1 MESKIIDALQ
11 LVLPLI
17 KSITNEDIQ
26 LSLCDTEKAIATKN
40 KNSFVIVYLLLK
52 IDFIPSINPDRH
64 TSAHPPHNTRNKPH

>member
-26 LSLCDTEKAIATKN
+26 LSLCDTEKAIATWPAD
-40 KNSFVIVYLLLK
+40 SFSMPGAQPGLK
-52 IDFIPSINPDRH
+52 LNGIILPREICW
-64 TSAHPPHNTRNKPH
+64 K

>member
-26 LSLCDTEKAIATKN
+26 LSLCDTEKAIATWPAD
-40 KNSFVIVYLLLK
+40 SFSMPGAQPGLK
-52 IDFIPSINPDRH
+52 L
-64 TSAHPPHNTRNKPH
+64 